1 MRKDCK
7 GSGSAGVKR
16 TWPNAFQLLQKY
28 VHRKRPLGCEI
39 WSRWQE
45 SATFNLPPFWRLHQ
59 QRAGSSAATPNV
71 QDLGLCM
78 TFSWVNPEPNPV
90 CTWKILGSPFLQ
102 YVGKS
107 SQFLAPWR
115 KESAAFCMDLY
126 NLSCRCSLSLNS
138 WVQRSY
144 HPFAID
150 LRSKIPH
157 RSQSACSWQNALTSH
172 NFRWQILSLNK
183 GIVQT

>member
-28 VHRKRPLGCEI
+28 VHRKRPLDVKSGAGDKKVQRSI
-39 WSRWQE
+39 S
-45 SATFNLPPFWRLHQ
+45 PFWRLHQ
-59 QRAGSSAATPNV
+59 QRAGSPAATPNV